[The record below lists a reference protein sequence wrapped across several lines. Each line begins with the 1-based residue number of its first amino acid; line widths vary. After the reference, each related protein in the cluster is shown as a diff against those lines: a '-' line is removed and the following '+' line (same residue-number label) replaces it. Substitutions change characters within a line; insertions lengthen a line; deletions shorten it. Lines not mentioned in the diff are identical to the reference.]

1 MSIDKKQIFEIIVQH
16 AKEVI
21 PALEGHNF
29 TMKDALRDLGAN
41 SVDRS
46 DITVMTLESLSLRV
60 PLVELA
66 RVANIGELVEILYAK
81 RQ

>member
-1 MSIDKKQIFEIIVQH
+1 MDKNQIFDIVVQH

-21 PALEGHNF
+21 PALEGHPF
-29 TMKDALRDLGAN
+29 RPTDALRDLGAN

-66 RVANIGELVEILYAK
+66 RVANIGELVDILHAK
-81 RQ
+81 LQ